1 MITYIILVM
10 WSIFL
15 GIIFCERD
23 FCLKEKKKIY
33 LFMVMS
39 PICLM
44 TAFRGEHVGRDTAM
58 YIERYY
64 TLSSFDWGSFFDI
77 FSYDSRTEWGYALTA
92 KITSVFSPDSHLL
105 FFFIISTITYF
116 CIAIFFYRTS
126 SNIWMT
132 TVIYFASL
140 MFFDPMNTMRQEVA
154 AAISMSF
161 FPYLLHSNWKKY
173 LYAVGVFIG
182 SLFHTSALIFL
193 FPYLIYKPRNLNRHL
208 IRSLSIQML
217 FIGIGV
223 FLVYYFFFDFLALFS
238 VYAKDYSNS
247 MFTNGSI
254 ENAASMNVMLI
265 RNFFLYGI
273 PILGLMYGLHR
284 GKYTEKEKKIAY
296 YGCFFLFL
304 TMLFNC
310 VGYSITILFRFAMM
324 FNYFTSVAIP
334 LFLAAFGRKL
344 FVTKYLYICLWIIYC
359 IIRLKMQYNGQ
370 FIVDYT
376 FFGV

>member
-77 FSYDSRTEWGYALTA
+77 FSYNSRTEWGYALIA

-105 FFFIISTITYF
+105 FFFIISVITYF
-116 CIAIFFYRTS
+116 CIAVFFYRTS
-126 SNIWMT
+126 SNLWMT
-132 TVIYFASL
+132 TVLYFASL
-140 MFFDPMNTMRQEVA
+140 IFFDPMNTMRQEVA
-154 AAISMSF
+154 VAISMSF
-161 FPYLLHSNWKKY
+161 FSFLFYCGWKKY

-182 SLFHTSALIFL
+182 SLFHTSVLILL
-193 FPYLIYKPRNLNRHL
+193 FPYFIRKPQTLDGHFIRILCIQMAIIGFGVLLIYH
-208 IRSLSIQML
+208 
-217 FIGIGV
+217 
-223 FLVYYFFFDFLALFS
+223 FFFDFLSLFS
-238 VYAKDYSNS
+238 VYEKAYSTS
-247 MFTNGSI
+247 IFTDGSI
-254 ENAASMNVMLI
+254 ENAASNSVMVI

-273 PILGLMYGLHR
+273 PILGLMYGLYR
-284 GKYTEKEKKIAY
+284 RKYTEREEKIAY
-296 YGCFFLFL
+296 YSCFFLLF
-304 TMLFNC
+304 TMLFNSI
-310 VGYSITILFRFAMM
+310 GYSITLLLRFAMI

-334 LFLAAFGRKL
+334 LFLLAFGRKL
-344 FVTKYLYICLWIIYC
+344 FVTKYVYICLWIVYC
-359 IIRLKMQYNGQ
+359 MIRLKIQYEGQ